1 MLHSVLNQA
10 FEQYVFDRVNDI
22 LSLAGITDEKYKK
35 AVKESDSVLSQ
46 LMELAR
52 SLEAQQPKLLL
63 LIMEYEAVT
72 TLEAGLAAEI
82 IYREGLRD
90 SCSLRQ
96 EFAALMQQTM

>member
-1 MLHSVLNQA
+1 MLHSVLKQA
-10 FEQYVFDRVNDI
+10 FEQYVFDRVSDI
-22 LSLAGITDEKYKK
+22 LSLASVTDAKYKK
-35 AVKESDSVLSQ
+35 AVKESDAVLSQ

-52 SLEAQQPKLLL
+52 SLEAQQPELLL

-82 IYREGLRD
+82 IYREGFRD